1 MKCAIDHF
9 TVKVTQ
15 YSRGQ
20 TFEFYDSQKG
30 DNEMFLMI
38 FLWRS
43 WAIVMKL
50 GSCLPHCLSF
60 HFRLKNW
67 VVMDR
72 SLIINLSPY
81 LADTNK
87 RIKELT
93 IKSEIM
99 IEDKRY
105 LAPRSILIWG
115 IVIWQVFLKLMPR
128 SLFIHEKGKGQLM
141 TQCQTPVKHAQK
153 FVKIVEARHQ
163 LPYYDA
169 SYQ

>member
-1 MKCAIDHF
+1 MTRKKGTMKCF
-9 TVKVTQ
+9 WW
-15 YSRGQ
+15 
-20 TFEFYDSQKG
+20 FFYEGVEQLSW
-30 DNEMFLMI
+30 NLAVVFL
-38 FLWRS
+38 
-43 WAIVMKL
+43 IVL
-50 GSCLPHCLSF
+50 ASTSD
-60 HFRLKNW
+60 LKNW

-99 IEDKRY
+99 IDDKRY

-128 SLFIHEKGKGQLM
+128 SLFIHEKGQLM
-141 TQCQTPVKHAQK
+141 TQCQTPVKHAQI
-153 FVKIVEARHQ
+153 FVKNSH
-163 LPYYDA
+163 LD
-169 SYQ
+169 